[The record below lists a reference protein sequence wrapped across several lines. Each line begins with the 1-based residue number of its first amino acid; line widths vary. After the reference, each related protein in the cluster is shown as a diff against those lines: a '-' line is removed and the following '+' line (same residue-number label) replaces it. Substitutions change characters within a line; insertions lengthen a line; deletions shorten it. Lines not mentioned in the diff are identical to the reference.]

1 MVQPVR
7 SLVHRYAVPRWS
19 AEWLIPEETVPESQ
33 PHDKVLD
40 LLKAILLAYV
50 ARTKMDAQVARN
62 LAIRFTSENP
72 RVGADPD
79 LCLIT
84 PRTPEGDDLESLR
97 LWEEGHRP
105 PVLAIEVVSAS
116 NAEKDYV
123 RSPEK
128 YAACGCKELW
138 IFDPKL
144 AGRATYG
151 GPQRLQ
157 VWQARDESFELAYA
171 GEGPAFSAVLGA
183 WLHVVDEGRKLRV
196 ADDREG
202 TTFWMTAEEQ
212 ERAAKEQERAAKEA
226 ALARVA
232 ELEAELAKR

>member
-1 MVQPVR
+1 MVQSAK
-7 SLVHRYAVPRWS
+7 SLVHRHPVPRWS
-19 AEWLIPEETVPESQ
+19 EEWLIPEETVPESQ
-33 PHDKVLD
+33 PHDIVLD
-40 LLKAILLAYV
+40 LLKALLLAFV
-50 ARTKMDAQVARN
+50 ARTKMNAQVARN
-62 LAIRFTSENP
+62 LAVRFTADNP
-72 RVGADPD
+72 RVGVDPD

-97 LWEEGHRP
+97 LWEPGHSP
-105 PVLAIEVVSAS
+105 PALAIEVVSAS

-128 YAACGCKELW
+128 YASCGSKELW

-157 VWQARDESFELAYA
+157 VWQLKDETFELTYA

-202 TTFWMTAEEQ
+202 TTFWPTAEES
-212 ERAAKEQERAAKEA
+212 ERAAKEAERAAKEA

-232 ELEAELAKR
+232 ELEAELRRR